1 MSATSPPFSSISL
14 EKPLDEAESPLLE
27 AESLRARSAAARE
40 LGERADRVRW
50 SASMTARAPS
60 AWRRPRST
68 CQSGTSTRKASVAVR
83 RSMGSGSA
91 QPSFVAILP
100 AIVGCGLR
108 RGIVLRS
115 GHAQAAQRTI
125 DISFLQHTW
134 PCSMWWPCGM
144 PFAKELDECATDSSR
159 LSGILC
165 SYRSYWKPRRALR
178 PSGCNISGRDMA
190 LHRTVLAGSH
200 RLTVHQNREGVV
212 TLNVYQSYCKR
223 LPDSESDLGRP

>member
-1 MSATSPPFSSISL
+1 MAARSRRWRARYASISL
-14 EKPLDEAESPLLE
+14 DKPLDEAESPLLE

-178 PSGCNISGRDMA
+178 PSGCNQRPRHGAAPHGARRVPSVDCTPEPGRCSNVKCVPK
-190 LHRTVLAGSH
+190 LLKT
-200 RLTVHQNREGVV
+200 LT
-212 TLNVYQSYCKR
+212 
-223 LPDSESDLGRP
+223 